1 MANSGEYKSKI
12 GLDSLYIA
20 AVSADSLAAYT
31 AGTPQWLAPAAE
43 ASLEPTTSFEIQY
56 ADDSPYDV
64 MTGEA
69 GTSINLKI
77 TNLDPE
83 SLALITGR
91 VWDAASGRMFDNKG
105 EAPYFALGFRSK
117 KSNGSYRYYWFYK
130 GKFSMPK
137 EEIATK
143 GEKPEP
149 KTLELTYTAI
159 QTVYQWTIGSV
170 TDTMKRVIGDQDST
184 GFSATGWLTQVQVY
198 GATSPSALALSS
210 STPADAAT
218 GVSVSADQ
226 TLTFN
231 NALAA
236 NHQTEGIQLY
246 TLTTMA
252 VVAAAYSIDT
262 AKKVVTINPNSSL
275 TGATAYTIVYH
286 VRDIYN
292 QTLLGAINF
301 TTA

>member
-1 MANSGEYKSKI
+1 MANAGEYKSKI

-20 AVSADSLAAYT
+20 TVTDSTTAYT
-31 AGTPQWLAPAAE
+31 PGTPQWLAPAAE
-43 ASLEPTTSFEIQY
+43 ASMAPTVSLEIQY

-64 MTGEA
+64 MSGE
-69 GTSINLKI
+69 GDTKLTLKV
-77 TNLDPE
+77 TNIDPQT
-83 SLALITGR
+83 LALITGR
-91 VWDAASGRMFDNKG
+91 IWNAADGRMYDNKG
-105 EAPYFALGFRSK
+105 EAPFVALGFRAK

-137 EEIATK
+137 EDVATK
-143 GEKPEP
+143 GEKAEP
-149 KTLELTYTAI
+149 KLLELEFTAI
-159 QTVYQWTIGSV
+159 QTIYQWTIGSV
-170 TDTMKRVIGDQDST
+170 TDTMKRVVGDQDST
-184 GFSATGWLTQVQVY
+184 GFSATGWFSQVQVY

-231 NALAA
+231 NALLAGY
-236 NHQTEGIQLY
+236 QTETIGIY

-252 VVAAAYSIDT
+252 AVAAAITIDT

-275 TGATAYTIVYH
+275 SAATAYAITYAVK
-286 VRDIYN
+286 DIYN
-292 QTLLGAINF
+292 QTLVGAINF